1 MARQTSCI
9 NVINRCRQYDV
20 FLQQETRGRDG
31 DLQSLVPIKGEA
43 SHRLLFDAL
52 KRPRIG
58 QVYIGAWRVLH
69 EEEDQQEEER
79 KVEEKVEKLVEEKM
93 EKKVEK
99 KVEEKVEEKMEE
111 KIEKETELK
120 QPTTTPMEQQRQQQR
135 EQHHARVPH
144 TVNGDCGVLYLN
156 TSVIIGTFDQGSV
169 FQGTPTVNRH

>member
-1 MARQTSCI
+1 
-9 NVINRCRQYDV
+9 VINRCRQYDV
-20 FLQQETRGRDG
+20 FLQQETRGRHG

-69 EEEDQQEEER
+69 EEEDQQEEEG
-79 KVEEKVEKLVEEKM
+79 KVEEKVEQKVEKNGEQKVEEKVG
-93 EKKVEK
+93 E
-99 KVEEKVEEKMEE
+99 KVEEKVEEK
-111 KIEKETELK
+111 IEKEKELK

-169 FQGTPTVNRH
+169 FQGTPTVNRY